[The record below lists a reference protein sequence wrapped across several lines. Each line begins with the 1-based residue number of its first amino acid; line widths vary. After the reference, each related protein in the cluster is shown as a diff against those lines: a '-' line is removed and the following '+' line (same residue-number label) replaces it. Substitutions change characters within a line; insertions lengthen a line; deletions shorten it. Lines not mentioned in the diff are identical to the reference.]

1 MKLFVINL
9 FTTIYY
15 PCNLNNFAKKQ
26 YRICLQV
33 PPRGDLG
40 GHSLPMSNT
49 NRYTHVKPYNQVESK
64 TTQLSRMF
72 DTISGQYD
80 KFNDLM
86 SLGLARIWRK
96 KALMS
101 LQPYDPKQILDIA
114 TGTGDFSI
122 KAFEYVNPDFINGI
136 DISSKM
142 MKIAKMKAEKLGLS
156 NKTNFEVQDV
166 ADLKFENQ
174 CFDAVTISFG
184 IRNFEK
190 LDEALLQIHRVLKS
204 GGHLLILE
212 MNEPRNKFLLQPYK
226 IYTRIFVRMTTK
238 YLSTDSRAYNY
249 LTDSMHYFASG
260 KELIQILQNHNFKI
274 VKYQN
279 FSFGVCSLYLV
290 ERV

>member
-1 MKLFVINL
+1 MSSS
-9 FTTIYY
+9 
-15 PCNLNNFAKKQ
+15 
-26 YRICLQV
+26 
-33 PPRGDLG
+33 PPSGDLG
-40 GHSLPMSNT
+40 GYSLYMPDTSQ
-49 NRYTHVKPYNQVESK
+49 YTHVKPYNEKESK

-114 TGTGDFSI
+114 TGTGDFCI
-122 KAFEYVNPDFINGI
+122 KAFEYLNPDFINGI
-136 DISSKM
+136 DISAKM
-142 MKIAKMKAEKLGLS
+142 MDVAQMKAEKLGLG

-166 ADLKFENQ
+166 SELKFENQ
-174 CFDAVTISFG
+174 SFDAVTISFG

-190 LDEALLQIHRVLKS
+190 LDDALFQIHRVLKT

-212 MNEPRNKFLLQPYK
+212 MNEPRNKFLLQLYK
-226 IYTRIFVRMTTK
+226 IYTRIFVRMTSK
-238 YLSTDSRAYNY
+238 YLSTDSLAYNY

-260 KELIQILQNHNFKI
+260 KELIQILHNHNFKT
-274 VKYQN
+274 VQYKN

-290 ERV
+290 EKV